1 MRKIFTTRRRIAI
14 AAVATTFALAG
25 GGAAFA
31 FFTTTGTGTGTAT
44 VGSATT
50 WGVALSD
57 PTGGPLLPGSGTETF
72 VYTVTNNSTSSNQ
85 ALKTLT
91 TTIPADPDGNVLV
104 AGVPLTGCLAAWF
117 TATVATGPT
126 PTIGTPILPGGTVT
140 GTVTVVMLDP
150 NVNQDACQGKTPDVE
165 VDVT

>member
-31 FFTTTGTGTGTAT
+31 FFTTTGSGTGSAT

-50 WGVALSD
+50 WGVSLSD

-72 VYTVTNNSTSSNQ
+72 TYTVTNNSPSSNQ

-91 TTIPADPDGNVLV
+91 TTIPSSAGDILV
-104 AGVPLTGCLAAWF
+104 SGVAVPGCLATWF

-126 PTIGTPILPGGTVT
+126 PTFGTAMVPGDTAT
-140 GTVTVVMLDP
+140 GTVTVTMSDP
-150 NVNQDACQGKTPDVE
+150 DVNQDACQGQTPDVQ